1 MSQADYVLSFPSVTV
16 EANPSP
22 TVVPDELEA
31 AELDM
36 QEDEVEIFEIEPAAV
51 EKPAEL
57 GPASKQITV
66 SVRSE
71 VTVSYETAD
80 PSLEA
85 RGLIKML
92 LGVQS
97 CLKAA
102 RLRSSPLPLIYEP
115 VTLDWKP
122 LLEALLI

>member
-22 TVVPDELEA
+22 TVVLDELEA

-36 QEDEVEIFEIEPAAV
+36 QEDEVEIFKIEPAAV

-57 GPASKQITV
+57 GSASKQITV

-71 VTVSYETAD
+71 VPVSYETAD

-85 RGLIKML
+85 RGLTKML
-92 LGVQS
+92 LGAE
-97 CLKAA
+97 L
-102 RLRSSPLPLIYEP
+102 
-115 VTLDWKP
+115 
-122 LLEALLI
+122 

>member
-1 MSQADYVLSFPSVTV
+1 MRCPLCPRACKPVLHDTC
-16 EANPSP
+16 
-22 TVVPDELEA
+22 
-31 AELDM
+31 
-36 QEDEVEIFEIEPAAV
+36 VEIFEIEPAAV

-97 CLKAA
+97 
-102 RLRSSPLPLIYEP
+102 
-115 VTLDWKP
+115 
-122 LLEALLI
+122 

>member
-1 MSQADYVLSFPSVTV
+1 MKNWLIEQPRGVLHEPSRLRSFLSFPSVTV

-31 AELDM
+31 AEQDM

-92 LGVQS
+92 LGVQ
-97 CLKAA
+97 
-102 RLRSSPLPLIYEP
+102 P
-115 VTLDWKP
+115 
-122 LLEALLI
+122 

>member
-31 AELDM
+31 AEQDM
-36 QEDEVEIFEIEPAAV
+36 QEDEVEIFEIEPA
-51 EKPAEL
+51 EL
-57 GPASKQITV
+57 SPASKQITV

-92 LGVQS
+92 LGVQ
-97 CLKAA
+97 
-102 RLRSSPLPLIYEP
+102 P
-115 VTLDWKP
+115 
-122 LLEALLI
+122 

>member
-31 AELDM
+31 AEQDM

-71 VTVSYETAD
+71 VTVSYKTAD

-92 LGVQS
+92 LGVQ
-97 CLKAA
+97 
-102 RLRSSPLPLIYEP
+102 P
-115 VTLDWKP
+115 
-122 LLEALLI
+122 

>member
-31 AELDM
+31 AEQDM

-57 GPASKQITV
+57 GT
-66 SVRSE
+66 
-71 VTVSYETAD
+71 
-80 PSLEA
+80 SLEA
-85 RGLIKML
+85 NYRFCKIGGYCEL
-92 LGVQS
+92 
-97 CLKAA
+97 
-102 RLRSSPLPLIYEP
+102 
-115 VTLDWKP
+115 
-122 LLEALLI
+122 